1 MRHKKLVVKLNKKA
15 PELKAMF
22 NNMVASLLD
31 AGSIKTTLPKA
42 KALRPYIEK
51 LITKAKNSDDL
62 ASFRYLVSKLNSIET
77 ARKMKAISS
86 NYSGVNGGYTRIVK
100 CGYRYGDDAPMA
112 YIQLISDFNTRK
124 KSSAVSA

>member
-42 KALRPYIEK
+42 RALRPYVEK

-77 ARKMKAISS
+77 ARKMKTISS
-86 NYSGVNGGYTRIVK
+86 NYSEVNGGYTRIVK

-112 YIQLISDFNTRK
+112 YIQLISDLSTRK
-124 KSSAVSA
+124 KSPAVSA